1 MTTRTTSLV
10 AALTALAVWHGSTIA
25 QASCGC
31 EKPPPPTAVVRPQF
45 AFPAADLLSPP
56 DLTKGGSVALFS
68 ESLVAGLPYTVA
80 FQPMQGSRRT
90 VVAIARRRRDMAD
103 GAWRMQL
110 WAPIHPQM
118 HLGPAA
124 IEVKDALGRVVLG
137 VPDTDFTVIA
147 RPIEVPASGGT
158 VMKDDYRAAVGRDG
172 TVYVAL
178 DVTGMLPHVQF
189 AAQGFGLGLR
199 FNKDDMLIYNTQGVL
214 MESLSSWV
222 YDEDLNNDG
231 DSTDPGES
239 DWNGNGLLDNPD
251 ISLVVPVTGTDS
263 DAFFYDR
270 HEFENYDVDH
280 QPGGVR
286 AIDPTDPNWH
296 LDGTRH
302 TDNFHFVVAIAAATL
317 NGVSLAPGVTPKFD
331 LVFDAAL
338 NPTSGD
344 GSNSGPG
351 NANAAA
357 TSTGSAINAVAAA
370 ALQSLDG
377 TGQDNG
383 N

>member
-1 MTTRTTSLV
+1 MV
-10 AALTALAVWHGSTIA
+10 AALAALAVWHGSATA
-25 QASCGC
+25 EASCGC

-45 AFPAADLLSPP
+45 AFPAADLLSAP

-80 FQPMQGSRRT
+80 FQPMLGMRRT
-90 VVAIARRRRDMAD
+90 VVAVARRRRDMAD
-103 GAWRMQL
+103 GAWRTQL
-110 WAPIHPQM
+110 WAPVHPQTA
-118 HLGPAA
+118 LGPAS
-124 IEVKDALGRVVLG
+124 IEVKDALGRVLLF

-147 RPIEVPASGGT
+147 APIEVPESGGT
-158 VMKDDYRAAVGRDG
+158 IMEDDYRAAVGRDG
-172 TVYVAL
+172 TAYVAL
-178 DVTGMLPHVQF
+178 DVTGMLPRVQF

-251 ISLVVPVTGTDS
+251 VSLVVPVSGTDS

-280 QPGGVR
+280 QPGGAR

-302 TDNFHFVVAIAAATL
+302 TDNFHFVVAITGATL
-317 NGVSLAPGVTPKFD
+317 NGAALEPGRTSRFD
-331 LVFDAAL
+331 LIFDASVI
-338 NPTSGD
+338 PTATAGD
-344 GSNSGPG
+344 SSSGPG
-351 NANAAA
+351 
-357 TSTGSAINAVAAA
+357 SG
-370 ALQSLDG
+370 G
-377 TGQDNG
+377 G